1 MNRHNLSNILIWIAA
16 AWFVLL
22 VSAVSL
28 KIVIL
33 FVHQGAATV
42 AGVLLVIACV
52 AAFWAAQAYEITVRR
67 R

>member
-28 KIVIL
+28 KVVLVFIHLGVP
-33 FVHQGAATV
+33 TV
-42 AGVLLVIACV
+42 AGVLLVLACV
-52 AAFWAAQAYEITVRR
+52 AAFWVAQAYEITVRR